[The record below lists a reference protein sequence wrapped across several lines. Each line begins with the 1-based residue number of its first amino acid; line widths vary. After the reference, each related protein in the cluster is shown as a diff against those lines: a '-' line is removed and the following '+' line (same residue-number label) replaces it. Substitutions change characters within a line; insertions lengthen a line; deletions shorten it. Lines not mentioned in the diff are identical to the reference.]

1 MTSLWTWLKRLAP
14 ILGLALFLVAL
25 DANAGRRGGSF
36 GSRGGFG
43 RSRSSTSSS
52 SRTSSS
58 GGGYSGR
65 RSGGGGFFFFGGM
78 GSGAGHGCSGGAAS
92 LVSIIVLLIIVVV
105 VIFVIRKVMAAAR
118 GAGGGGHGEPKA
130 TVLKLQLGLFSIAKE
145 VQDELNRL
153 ARSGQVGSSK
163 GEAALLRGAALS
175 LMRKLDA
182 ARYGNLEKV
191 DGLSISAA
199 EARFGAMATNE
210 RAKYDIE
217 GVRAD
222 EAGVHED
229 GNRPAEAFEVS
240 EYIVATLIVA
250 TTMNEPF
257 KNVSLN
263 DLEQARAALQQIANI
278 PAMGL
283 LGMEVIWVPDDP
295 QGVVTEDDL
304 LMNWPELTSL

>member
-25 DANAGRRGGSF
+25 DAEAGRRRGGSF

-43 RSRSSTSSS
+43 RSRSSSSS
-52 SRTSSS
+52 SSKKSAS
-58 GGGYSGR
+58 GGNYSGR
-65 RSGGGGFFFFGGM
+65 RGGGGFFFFGGM
-78 GSGAGHGCSGGAAS
+78 GGGSGHGCSGGAAS

-105 VIFVIRKVMAAAR
+105 VIYVIRKVMAAAR
-118 GAGGGGHGEPKA
+118 GKGGGAHGEPKA

-153 ARSGQVGSSK
+153 ARSGQVGNSE

-182 ARYGNLEKV
+182 ARYGSLEKV
-191 DGLSISAA
+191 DGLSMSAA

-222 EAGVHED
+222 EGGVLED
-229 GNRPAEAFEVS
+229 GKRPDEAFEVS
-240 EYIVATLIVA
+240 EYVVATLIVA
-250 TTMNEPF
+250 TTLNEPF
-257 KNVSLN
+257 KNVSL
-263 DLEQARAALQQIANI
+263 DDAEQARAALQQIASI
-278 PAMGL
+278 PAMAL

-295 QGVVTEDDL
+295 QGVLTEDDL
-304 LMNWPELTSL
+304 LMNWPELSSM